1 MPDINPHEPDASPHA
16 RLTAL
21 ATKSELQPWVR
32 AKRQAGCLLY
42 WLPVSVFP
50 APAEQRKWIL
60 SFIQNLSK
68 LVTQKFGLRPE
79 LFIQDETLKSHL
91 REAFL
96 GASMEL
102 RPLVGFSRRPDA
114 PLPPLSRGE
123 SPAGADPGRPDPSRP
138 SFPRCYWIRGRAI
151 EKNLDALFGYS
162 GTTLIFLKP
171 DPKTKPP
178 EFNLPKMMTEHPLA
192 KGIDLKAKVANAFVS
207 LDCFLPKSKEVF
219 GKGVES
225 HTLFRAIPFILPQLN
240 SSDFFS
246 HKEDEVAQ
254 WFDLFDV
261 YLSESAD
268 DRGLLLASRLD
279 FEHYLVEL
287 LAQMREDGLNYP
299 ER

>member
-1 MPDINPHEPDASPHA
+1 MPDLKPQEPDASAHA

-60 SFIQNLSK
+60 TFIRNLSK
-68 LVTQKFGLRPE
+68 LIAHKFGLRPE
-79 LFIQDETLKSHL
+79 LFIRQDTLTPVL
-91 REAFL
+91 RAKFL
-96 GASMEL
+96 NASMEL
-102 RPLVGFSRRPDA
+102 QPRVGFSRRPGA
-114 PLPPLSRGE
+114 LLPPL
-123 SPAGADPGRPDPSRP
+123 PSGDEPKPKQPRRAQS
-138 SFPRCYWIRGRAI
+138 SFPRCYWIRSRAM
-151 EKNLDALFGYS
+151 EKNLEGFFGCG

-171 DPKTKPP
+171 DPKTRPP
-178 EFNLPKMMTEHPLA
+178 EIQIPKMMTDHPLA
-192 KGIDLKAKVANAFVS
+192 KGVDLKAKLAQIFVS
-207 LDCFLPKSKEVF
+207 LDSFLPKSKEVF
-219 GKGVES
+219 GKGLES
-225 HTLFRAIPFILPQLN
+225 HTLFPALPFILPRLN

-254 WFDLFDV
+254 WFDLFDL
-261 YLSESAD
+261 YLTESSD

-279 FEHYLVEL
+279 FEGYLVEL
-287 LAQMREDGLNYP
+287 LEQMREDGFNYS